1 MDKNIKRQH
10 SPTFKVQVVMETLKE
25 IKTLSQLSSEFSI
38 HTTQI
43 RKWKDHALE
52 VLKTSFESDRVGHK
66 NDEQEKLIEELYK
79 QVGQQKVELDW
90 IKKKTGLIGQR

>member
-66 NDEQEKLIEELYK
+66 NDEQEKLI
-79 QVGQQKVELDW
+79 
-90 IKKKTGLIGQR
+90 

>member
-10 SPTFKVQVVMETLKE
+10 SPTFKVQVVMEVLKE

-52 VLKTSFESDRVGHK
+52 VLKTSFEGERVGHK

-90 IKKKTGLIGQR
+90 LKKKTGYTTQR